1 MVRYRVS
8 YSSSDSVTLE
18 DARGRRHVARTLHD
32 TPPVGAELHGPCP
45 VPGFA
50 ILSNPSTRRLC
61 RVIFEEIDSIPE
73 CDLSYRPQLDEML
86 DPWAARSGESGL
98 PRPV

>member
-1 MVRYRVS
+1 MARYRVS

-18 DARGRRHVARTLHD
+18 DARGRRHVARALHD

-45 VPGFA
+45 VPGVA
-50 ILSNPSTRRLC
+50 GLSHPSTQRLC
-61 RVIFEEIDSIPE
+61 RVIFEEIDCSPE
-73 CDLSYRPQLDEML
+73 GDPGHRPL

-98 PRPV
+98 LRPA

>member
-1 MVRYRVS
+1 MAQYRVS
-8 YSSSDSVTLE
+8 YSGSDSVTLE

-32 TPPVGAELHGPCP
+32 APPVGAELHGPCP

-50 ILSNPSTRRLC
+50 VLSNPSTRRLC

-73 CDLSYRPQLDEML
+73 CDLRYRPQLDEML
-86 DPWAARSGESGL
+86 DP
-98 PRPV
+98 